1 MSSEHQKVIA
11 IEDLRVGMLVTKLDI
26 AWLDSPFLSHTR
38 AIKDVADIQAL
49 RQAGVKTVT
58 IDPARSI
65 AAAPEVK
72 VGTPPAPKSAPE
84 TSAPAEE
91 VAEARAPI
99 NTSFDRELQVA
110 VKLRSEIKKA
120 VENLTRALELG
131 APVDVAELI
140 PLVDRTLDS
149 LERNDQALMSLVHLS
164 RKAHKLADHVFGT
177 FCLVLN
183 LALMRRVPE
192 TEREQL
198 GLAAL
203 LHEAGWTQL
212 PLNLIGRHT
221 RYTSTERA
229 LVQKHTLIGNQIL
242 SHSELPELTRRIVA
256 EHHELLDGSGYPA
269 GLRSE
274 QIHPLSQFLIVVD
287 TYEERVHQL
296 TDEPGMT
303 PTNALRSLY
312 LDAERGLLAPHLV
325 ASLISLLG
333 IYPPTAAV
341 LLNTGERGVVRQ
353 RHSDAPLQP
362 LVAIHYDPA
371 GHVLEPPLLVD
382 LRQTIG
388 DRRAITGAFDPNA
401 SGGQQWRR
409 LVLSEEKLRIG

>member
-1 MSSEHQKVIA
+1 MSSEHRKVIA
-11 IEDLRVGMLVTKLDI
+11 IEDLRVGMMVTKLDI

-38 AIKDVADIQAL
+38 AIKDIADIHAL

-65 AAAPEVK
+65 VAVPEAKAETPPVPMPAPETFVSPEEVGEAAAPV
-72 VGTPPAPKSAPE
+72 
-84 TSAPAEE
+84 
-91 VAEARAPI
+91 

-149 LERNDQALMSLVHLS
+149 LERNDQALMSLIHLS

-183 LALMRRVPE
+183 LALVRQVSD

-212 PLNLIGRHT
+212 PLNLIGKHT

-256 EHHELLDGSGYPA
+256 EHHERLDGSGYPA
-269 GLRSE
+269 GLRGE
-274 QIHPLSQFLIVVD
+274 QIHPLSQILIVVD

-296 TDEPGMT
+296 ADEPGMT
-303 PTNALRSLY
+303 PTNALRSLF
-312 LDAERGLLAPHLV
+312 LDAERGVLPPDLV

-353 RHSDAPLQP
+353 RHPDAPLQP
-362 LVAIHYDPA
+362 LVAIHYDPT
-371 GHVLEPPLLVD
+371 GHILEPPLMID
-382 LRQTIG
+382 LRQTVNS
-388 DRRAITGAFDPNA
+388 RRAITGAFDPIA
-401 SGGQQWRR
+401 PGGQQWRR

>member
-1 MSSEHQKVIA
+1 MSSEHYKVIT
-11 IEDLRVGMLVTKLDI
+11 IDDLRVGMLVTKLDI

-38 AIKDVADIQAL
+38 AIKDMADIQAL

-58 IDPARSI
+58 IDLDRGLI
-65 AAAPEVK
+65 AAPEPEAPP
-72 VGTPPAPKSAPE
+72 PPAPIAEPE
-84 TSAPAEE
+84 NVMPTE
-91 VAEARAPI
+91 VATTQPPPS
-99 NTSFDRELQVA
+99 NPSFDRELQVA

-120 VENLTRALELG
+120 VERLTGALELS
-131 APVDVAELI
+131 APVNVKELV
-140 PLVDRTLDS
+140 PLVDSTLDS

-183 LALMRRVPE
+183 LALLRKVPAS
-192 TEREQL
+192 EREQL

-212 PLNLIGRHT
+212 PLNLIGKHT
-221 RYTSTERA
+221 PYTAAERV
-229 LVQKHTLIGNQIL
+229 LVQKHTQIGNQIL

-256 EHHELLDGSGYPA
+256 EHHELLDGSGYPN
-269 GLRSE
+269 GLRRE
-274 QIHPLSQFLIVVD
+274 QIHPLSQFLTVVD

-303 PTNALRSLY
+303 PTTALRSLF
-312 LDAERGLLAPHLV
+312 LDAERGALSPDLV
-325 ASLISLLG
+325 ASLINLVG

-341 LLNTGERGVVRQ
+341 VLNTGERGVVRQ
-353 RHSDAPLQP
+353 RHPEAPLQP

-371 GHVLEPPLLVD
+371 GHILETPLLVD
-382 LRQTIG
+382 LRQVA
-388 DRRAITGAFDPNA
+388 DNRRAITGAFDPIA
-401 SGGQQWRR
+401 PSGQQWRR
-409 LVLSEEKLRIG
+409 LVLTEEQLRVG

>member
-1 MSSEHQKVIA
+1 M
-11 IEDLRVGMLVTKLDI
+11 
-26 AWLDSPFLSHTR
+26 
-38 AIKDVADIQAL
+38 
-49 RQAGVKTVT
+49 
-58 IDPARSI
+58 
-65 AAAPEVK
+65 
-72 VGTPPAPKSAPE
+72 
-84 TSAPAEE
+84 PAED
-91 VAEARAPI
+91 VAEAPASII
-99 NTSFDRELQVA
+99 NASFDRELQVA
-110 VKLRSEIKKA
+110 IKLRSEIKKA
-120 VENLTRALELG
+120 VENLTRALEVG
-131 APVDVAELI
+131 APVDTAELI

-149 LERNDQALMSLVHLS
+149 LERNDQALMSLIHLS

-183 LALMRRVPE
+183 LALLRQVPE
-192 TEREQL
+192 MEREQL

-388 DRRAITGAFDPNA
+388 GRRAITGAFDPNT